1 MTIAQQF
8 PTLERKYTAHGAA
21 YVERGS
27 GNPLI
32 LVHGVG
38 MRAEY
43 WNLQLDTLARHARVL
58 AVDMPGHGLSEV
70 IPEDSRIPEFV
81 AWFGRFFDDLRL
93 ENVSFA
99 GHSMGATI
107 ANGVVATYP
116 ERIGRLTFLS
126 GTGRRTP
133 DKRAQSLA
141 RAAAILDRSVDQE
154 AQLRRWYG
162 DDHPVLT
169 DVTRAWLATVNWT
182 GYATAYHA
190 YATGDEV
197 YCDVWP
203 KVTCPVL
210 FLAGDRDGG
219 TPVELIHELGTI
231 TPKGK
236 SIIVDGHAHMV
247 PLTAANSVTG
257 HLLDWLAAE

>member
-1 MTIAQQF
+1 MSRSHLVLVPGLLCDQAVWEHQAEALRHLTHIEIAD
-8 PTLERKYTAHGAA
+8 HG
-21 YVERGS
+21 
-27 GNPLI
+27 
-32 LVHGVG
+32 
-38 MRAEY
+38 
-43 WNLQLDTLARHARVL
+43 QLDSLGEMAK
-58 AVDMPGHGLSEV
+58 
-70 IPEDSRIPEFV
+70 RILETTPT
-81 AWFGRFFDDLRL
+81 RFAI
-93 ENVSFA
+93 A
-99 GHSMGATI
+99 GHSMGAMI

-116 ERIGRLTFLS
+116 ERIGRLAFLS

-133 DKRAQSLA
+133 DKRTQALA

-154 AQLRRWYG
+154 AQLKRWYG

-169 DVTRAWLATVNWT
+169 DVTRAWLATVNWK
-182 GYATAYHA
+182 GYATAYLA

-203 KVTCPVL
+203 KVTCSVL
-210 FLAGDRDGG
+210 FLAGDRDAG

-236 SIIVDGHAHMV
+236 SVIVDGHAHMV
-247 PLTAANSVTG
+247 PLTAANAVTG